1 MVVNS
6 KRQNELKPL
15 GVLLQNDRE
24 HFSVRLLSRA
34 GNFTAEDII
43 NIAHL
48 SKKYGQGYV
57 GETTRL
63 QIEIPWIK
71 MRMLKNF

>member
-24 HFSVRLLSRA
+24 HFFS
-34 GNFTAEDII
+34 TII
-43 NIAHL
+43 
-48 SKKYGQGYV
+48 K
-57 GETTRL
+57 
-63 QIEIPWIK
+63 
-71 MRMLKNF
+71 